1 MRSLISILTLVL
13 GTTTAAAAQAAGTGT
28 LVVANMA
35 DNTATVIDL
44 ESETVLA
51 TLPTGPAPHEIA
63 VTADGRYAV
72 ITNYG
77 DRSGPALG
85 AMVAASSSRRS
96 ASTPTS
102 AIRGDAAI
110 PSAPTRIS
118 CPSCAIAR
126 GAAPRCRVS
135 GNSPRAASH
144 ATSAAG
150 AWPRSTGQRVRGVAH
165 KCAVRTKLGAGRR
178 EQGGS

>member
-1 MRSLISILTLVL
+1 MRAVILVL
-13 GTTTAAAAQAAGTGT
+13 ALTMCSTAAAAQTAGTGT

-77 DRSGPALG
+77 VRGGP
-85 AMVAASSSRRS
+85 
-96 ASTPTS
+96 
-102 AIRGDAAI
+102 
-110 PSAPTRIS
+110 
-118 CPSCAIAR
+118 
-126 GAAPRCRVS
+126 
-135 GNSPRAASH
+135 GNSL
-144 ATSAAG
+144 TVIDL
-150 AWPRSTGQRVRGVAH
+150 Q
-165 KCAVRTKLGAGRR
+165 
-178 EQGGS
+178 